1 MHAVQVWGGGRLPVR
16 LPQKP
21 CEEDPHCRL
30 HGVATVNARLTE
42 PHPPPPPTPAPA
54 APQRGEETPLDQRT
68 QFLTR
73 GGCTFSMSQK
83 RQTNGYPE
91 KSKPTMGRGN
101 KDTQTGKLLSQEDA
115 ADYEVYLQRLSG
127 RYRVGEQADRLVRV
141 VDQCLPRIADENRA
155 YVMRCPM
162 YRAMSQQATCKL
174 LV

>member
-1 MHAVQVWGGGRLPVR
+1 MGGSLPGR

-54 APQRGEETPLDQRT
+54 APQRGDEMPLDQRT
-68 QFLTR
+68 QFPTR

-91 KSKPTMGRGN
+91 KSKPTMGEATGTPKRGPSA
-101 KDTQTGKLLSQEDA
+101 KKTRRIA

-127 RYRVGEQADRLVRV
+127 RYRVGEQADRSVRI
-141 VDQCLPRIADENRA
+141 VDRYLPRTADENRA
-155 YVMRCPM
+155 HTP
-162 YRAMSQQATCKL
+162 TK
-174 LV
+174 